1 MDVGSTRSHF
11 FSHRPLSALSK
22 TTIAGLFGV
31 AVFGMLIWLIIRA
44 VPFFLIIIAVMF
56 ICAVLIPTGIRW
68 IPLVGSVVCSIS
80 LYFMLIPT
88 PFAFAHFMYPKGTG
102 SNPWLSFW
110 MFVIVAGFVW
120 CMITTTVIG
129 ISASIQNYRQREQQT
144 TPRWLS
150 FALTGMIGLFLG
162 ALLLGAIVEPGNATA
177 TLGNATVASSTT
189 TKSGSA
195 AATTGKTLTT
205 THVSGN
211 VVVHMGMTDFAQNT
225 VTIAK
230 GQKLKLVNDGS
241 YYHII
246 STGLWVNGQP
256 VVQQQAGGPV
266 VNNVNVTSAGTSVE
280 IGPFTK
286 AGTYHLLCTVHSGM
300 SLTIIVQ

>member
-56 ICAVLIPTGIRW
+56 ICAALILTGIRW
-68 IPLVGSVVCSIS
+68 IPLVSSVVCSIS

-102 SNPWLSFW
+102 SNPWLSFG

-120 CMITTTVIG
+120 CMIMTTAIG
-129 ISASIQNYRQREQQT
+129 ISASIQNYQQREQQT
-144 TPRWLS
+144 TPRWLP

-162 ALLLGAIVEPGNATA
+162 ALLIGAIVQPGNAIA
-177 TLGNATVASSTT
+177 TTGNAI
-189 TKSGSA
+189 
-195 AATTGKTLTT
+195 ATTGKTISTT
-205 THVSGN
+205 DVSGN
-211 VVVHMGMTDFAQNT
+211 AVVHMGMTNFTQST
-225 VTIAK
+225 VTVAK
-230 GQKLKLVNDGS
+230 GQKLQLINDGS
-241 YYHII
+241 YYHIL
-246 STGLWVNGQP
+246 STGSWVNGQP

-266 VNNVNVTSAGTSVE
+266 VHNVNVTSAGTSVE

-286 AGTYHLLCTVHSGM
+286 AGTYHLLCTVHPGM
-300 SLTIIVQ
+300 TLTIIVR